1 MKTSHVGSFPLEFS
15 LENVSLI
22 ARDLY
27 EVGVDVPPYPQL
39 RNFIEIYME
48 PLVAG
53 GFVTLRGESYFLSKS
68 LGAEDVVFEGRIE
81 EAEVFVDH
89 ARSLGFRGLR
99 APVTGP
105 FTLSSKVLLA
115 EGGGLESTGLANADV
130 VRAMARYVNSV
141 LKYMERLGFNY
152 LFIDEPILGV
162 VVGARRFLFG
172 WDEGSIAD
180 VIETVFKGIGGYHGI
195 HVCGR
200 VSRRLFDLLVDVPAV
215 DFLNFEFH
223 DSPENL
229 NIVDGERLS
238 SRGKVLAPGVAS
250 SKRPE
255 VESVEEIRGL
265 LRELLAKARGRVD
278 LVSAD
283 CGFGGLSTASG
294 SRREAYEVALR
305 KLANIKKAVL
315 DLS

>member
-15 LENVSLI
+15 LENVGLI
-22 ARDLY
+22 AGDLQ
-27 EVGVDVPPYPQL
+27 EIGVDVPPYPQL
-39 RNFIEIYME
+39 RNFVEIYME
-48 PLVAG
+48 PLVAS
-53 GFVTLRGESYFLSKS
+53 GFVALRGESYFLNKS
-68 LGAEDVVFEGRIE
+68 LQVEDVVFESRIE
-81 EAEVFVDH
+81 EAEVFVDR
-89 ARSLGFRGLR
+89 ARSLGFKGLR

-105 FTLSSKVLLA
+105 FTLSSEVLLA
-115 EGGGLESTGLANADV
+115 EGGGLESTGIANADV
-130 VRAMARYVNSV
+130 VRTMARYVNSV
-141 LKYMERLGFNY
+141 LKYMERLGYNY

-162 VVGARRFLFG
+162 IVGTRRLLFG
-172 WDEGSIAD
+172 WGEGDIAD

-200 VSRRLFDLLVDVPAV
+200 VSKRLFDLLVGVPV
-215 DFLNFEFH
+215 LDFLNFEFH
-223 DSPENL
+223 DSPENT
-229 NIVDGERLS
+229 NIVNGEILS
-238 SRGKVLAPGVAS
+238 SKGKVLAPGVAS

-255 VESVEEIRGL
+255 VESVEEIKGL

-294 SRREAYEVALR
+294 SRRDAYEVALK